1 VTGPRL
7 QNEVVVPV
15 RVPQPRPMVDVTRQL
30 DDEKA
35 TYLGFRWWPV
45 ADIEA
50 STEKFYPGRLPL
62 LLCRCLAGERIDEP
76 FEFFS

>member
-1 VTGPRL
+1 MIDERG
-7 QNEVVVPV
+7 
-15 RVPQPRPMVDVTRQL
+15 QL

-50 STEKFYPGRLPL
+50 STEKFCPGRLPL
-62 LLCRCLAGERIDEP
+62 LLRRFLEGDQIDEP
-76 FEFFS
+76 FGFFS